1 MALDISQSAV
11 RVYDPRGVVEAKKAT
26 IAPRVKTLAGLKL
39 GILDNTKWN
48 GNKLLRK
55 VLARLEGEHNFA
67 ETNYYRKES
76 FSKVAAPE
84 LITKIVAENDVVVTA
99 IGD

>member
-1 MALDISQSAV
+1 MALDIPHNEV
-11 RVYDPRGVVEAKKAT
+11 RVYDPRGVVEAESLP
-26 IAPRVKTLAGLKL
+26 IAPRVKSLA

-48 GNKLLRK
+48 ANKLLRK
-55 VLARLEGEHNFA
+55 VLARLENDHDLA

-84 LITKIVAENDVVVTA
+84 LIAQIAAENDVVVTA